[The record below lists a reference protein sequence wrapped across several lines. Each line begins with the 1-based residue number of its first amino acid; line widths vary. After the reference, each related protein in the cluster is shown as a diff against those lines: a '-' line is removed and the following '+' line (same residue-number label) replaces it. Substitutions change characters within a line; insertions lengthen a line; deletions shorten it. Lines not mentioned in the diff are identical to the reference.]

1 MNWIPTIPFIC
12 LLLSSSIADAQEKE
26 LAVDPDLAKNAE
38 KYEVKYKAYRV
49 GSMPRYRF
57 GSFKVVAGKAGWTQ
71 TSRLSKIWS
80 TEVKLLSENKSH
92 FNLVNGQGD
101 TARVS
106 TFFYVSTQY
115 EESIT
120 LFSSSFINLAIGEDG
135 NFKEEALFTASISLD
150 SVHDEWLLRL
160 NAVEN
165 ESQYIETY
173 SLLTNGVRKIVLK
186 HIYTDFKKGFF
197 NAPALGYEFWEAG
210 EAIGAVKYFPGKM
223 GYNAVWLRKKIS
235 EDEKLLLAAAAT
247 TILFLKSTND

>member
-1 MNWIPTIPFIC
+1 MKWIPTLSLIY
-12 LLLSSSIADAQEKE
+12 LLLSVSVADAQEKE
-26 LAVDPDLAKNAE
+26 LAVDPDLAKKGE

-49 GSMPRYRF
+49 GNVPRYRF
-57 GSFKVVAGKAGWTQ
+57 GPFKVVAGKAGWTK
-71 TSRLSKIWS
+71 TSRLSSIWS
-80 TEVKLLSENKSH
+80 NEVKLLSESKSH

-101 TARVS
+101 TAWVN

-120 LFSSSFINLAIGEDG
+120 LFSSSFINVAIGEDG
-135 NFKEEALFTASISLD
+135 NFEEEALFTASILVNSN
-150 SVHDEWLLRL
+150 HDEWLLRL

-165 ESQYIETY
+165 ESQYMETY

-186 HIYTDFKKGFF
+186 HIYTDFKRGFF

-223 GYNAVWLRKKIS
+223 GYNAVWLRKKIP
-235 EDEKLLLAAAAT
+235 EDDKTLLAAAAT
-247 TILFLKSTND
+247 TILFLKSMND